1 MIKNFYSLTKPGI
14 VYGNLVTAI
23 GGFFLGSRG
32 VVINYFTLLAT
43 LLGIALIIACG
54 CVFNN
59 YIDRDIDG
67 LMKRTQNRVLVKEL
81 ISGKTA
87 IIYAVILGAL
97 GLILLLWQTNLL
109 TVSVALVGLFVYVVL
124 YSLLFKRNSIHGTI
138 IGSISGAV
146 PVLVGYCAVTN
157 QFDIGATLLFLI
169 LAIWQMP
176 HSYAIGICLLDD
188 YSIAKIQILPV
199 KKGIYYTKVSMLFY
213 VIMFLIVALMLTLFG
228 YTGIS
233 YLIVMGLVGFI
244 WVALCASGFRAS
256 NNKTWARKMFICSIL
271 IIVIF
276 SVMIAVSARAPI

>member
-233 YLIVMGLVGFI
+233 YLIVMGLFGFI

>member
-146 PVLVGYCAVTN
+146 PVLVKLELGLSSDVFFSSGSLELEVFLLPSLNFA
-157 QFDIGATLLFLI
+157 FRESALESPRRKLLFLI
-169 LAIWQMP
+169 KKLGL
-176 HSYAIGICLLDD
+176 HNLL
-188 YSIAKIQILPV
+188 
-199 KKGIYYTKVSMLFY
+199 
-213 VIMFLIVALMLTLFG
+213 
-228 YTGIS
+228 
-233 YLIVMGLVGFI
+233 
-244 WVALCASGFRAS
+244 R
-256 NNKTWARKMFICSIL
+256 
-271 IIVIF
+271 
-276 SVMIAVSARAPI
+276 

>member
-1 MIKNFYSLTKPGI
+1 LIKNFYSLTKPGI